1 MIELRE
7 VTKVHAAGTARE
19 VKALDRITL
28 SIEAGSFAAV
38 VGESGSGK
46 TTLLTILGAL
56 DTPTAGEVRVEGSSL
71 ASRSRA
77 EMAKLRSKTVGFIF
91 QGFDLIESLSAS
103 ENVEL
108 AMRYG
113 GVPGPQRRRRAA
125 ALIADVGL
133 TDRASHLPGQL
144 SGGQQQRVAIARAL
158 ANHPAI
164 VLADE
169 PTGELD
175 SETAARIVELL
186 RAANRRLGITMVVVT
201 HDEQLAKSCY
211 PVVRLRDGRLVS

>member
-1 MIELRE
+1 MIELRA

-28 SIEAGSFAAV
+28 SVDAGSFAAV

-56 DTPTAGEVRVEGSSL
+56 DTPTAGEVRIDGTL
-71 ASRSRA
+71 LDGRSRA
-77 EMAKLRSKTVGFIF
+77 QMARLRSKTVGFIF
-91 QGFDLIESLSAS
+91 QGFDLIESLSAT

-108 AMRYG
+108 AMRYS
-113 GVPGPQRRRRAA
+113 GVPELQRRRRAA

-186 RAANRRLGITMVVVT
+186 RAANRRLGITMIVVT
-201 HDEQLAKSCY
+201 HNEQLAKSCD